1 MLRQVP
7 ESQAGR
13 SVYDYDTKDD
23 LRKALHSM
31 GTQPA
36 AKVATRPPTTKEEP
50 MPLTD
55 TVETIGDLFVD
66 GLEKNLDWIVEG
78 YDKDAS
84 VAPDLEAELRRLAVL
99 KSYRLVG
106 SSKNPS
112 LERLISMT
120 SRIMRCPMAKVNVI
134 DLGKVHF
141 LASRG
146 LGDTMDSPRKTAM
159 SSHAIISKLD
169 LLIVPDLLKDDRF
182 KKHPH
187 VQGPLGMRFFAA
199 APLHCPEGYSLGTI
213 SIMDTEPR
221 PDGLTLDEKQSL
233 RELADMVMDVMVE
246 HRESK
251 NHQYRQP
258 AQLIACTSND
268 LITPLKGVLSGLSSI
283 AEDKALRDSLSSQQ
297 QDLITTAVTC
307 SSVMGRMCMKS
318 IHSFHLDPASV
329 GKFGTMNAKGDDNLL
344 SISELVKHLHTVM
357 EPFPKQVPMV
367 ITTAPSVP
375 DVVVADD
382 LKIFRS
388 AVNYL
393 TNACATTQTGSV
405 HLKIYL
411 RDDEE
416 NEESDSPNLVF
427 SVEDTGPGISVDKY
441 QFLFQPMV
449 EEADPL
455 SSYCVDSLLGSATS
469 AASKTK
475 MQSGSLGLYS
485 VAMQIKSIGGKYGFR
500 PRGFTEYG
508 SQCLGPN
515 GEPMTGSVFWFSI
528 PLVLPSQ
535 RKATQEEDEK
545 LEMEDAFEDGGGA
558 NASSEN
564 LRMFESAEELSGG
577 DRRMRALLIDDAIVC
592 RKAIANMLTKVGF
605 DVVVADNGVE
615 GLQALRD
622 EIYDIVLCDFLMPV
636 LDGIDCVRQYRQF
649 EVAHRPWFDQFIV
662 GISGHVNEEDVE
674 RGLKAGMND
683 YRSKPITKED
693 LEEIVESPEFQYV
706 KARLD
711 DIAFENEEN
720 TYEMPMQVEMG
731 EGDAEEVLHVCLVA
745 TENGSSMSD
754 IAEKI
759 EGIPSW
765 KAINVEGGEAALR
778 LLKMR
783 NWDAVLLDDE
793 LSGLTSSQCVS
804 HFRDWEQKNRVNK
817 QRNVLQISSSF
828 IPTEM
833 ESKSSVQLPV
843 GFDGALGKPLS
854 FKQLQDF
861 LKQVQQDSK
870 APSL

>member
-1 MLRQVP
+1 
-7 ESQAGR
+7 
-13 SVYDYDTKDD
+13 
-23 LRKALHSM
+23 M

-36 AKVATRPPTTKEEP
+36 AKVASRPPTKKDP
-50 MPLTD
+50 IP
-55 TVETIGDLFVD
+55 ETGTIESIGDLFVD
-66 GLEKNLDWIVEG
+66 GLEKNLDWIVDG
-78 YDKDAS
+78 YDKDSS

-112 LERLISMT
+112 LERLISMA

-146 LGDTMDSPRKTAM
+146 LGDTMDAPRKTSI

-169 LLIVPDLLKDDRF
+169 LLIVPDLLKDERF
-182 KKHPH
+182 KGHPH

-199 APLHCPEGYSLGTI
+199 APLQCPEGYRLGTLT
-213 SIMDTEPR
+213 IMDTEPR
-221 PDGLTLDEKQSL
+221 PEGLTLDEKQSL

-283 AEDKALRDSLSSQQ
+283 AEDKSLHETLSSQQ
-297 QDLITTAVTC
+297 QDLIRTAVTC

-329 GKFGTMNAKGDDNLL
+329 GTFGTMNAKRDDSLL
-344 SISELVKHLHTVM
+344 NIHKLVKHLHTVM

-375 DVVVADD
+375 DIVVADE

-393 TNACATTQTGSV
+393 TNACATTKTGSV

-411 RDDEE
+411 RDDED
-416 NEESDSPNLVF
+416 NVDSESQNIVF
-427 SVEDTGPGISVDKY
+427 SVEDTSPGISVDKY
-441 QFLFQPMV
+441 QYLFQPKV
-449 EEADPL
+449 EDADPL

-515 GEPMTGSVFWFSI
+515 GEPMKGSVFWFSI

-535 RKATQEEDEK
+535 QKAAQEEDETF
-545 LEMEDAFEDGGGA
+545 EMKDAAEDDGSV
-558 NASSEN
+558 NARSDN
-564 LRMFESAEELSGG
+564 LRMFESSEELTGG
-577 DRRMRALLIDDAIVC
+577 DRRMRALLIDDDEETFEMKDAAEDDGSVNARSDNLRMFESSEELTGGDRRMRALLIDDDVVC
-592 RKAIANMLTKVGF
+592 RKSIANMLTKVGF
-605 DVVVADNGVE
+605 DVVVANNGVE
-615 GLQALRD
+615 GLQALKD
-622 EIYDIVLCDFLMPV
+622 EIYDLVLCDFLMPV

-693 LEEIVESPEFQYV
+693 LEEIIESPEFQYV

-711 DIAFENEEN
+711 EIAFENEEDAH
-720 TYEMPMQVEMG
+720 EAAMQVEMG
-731 EGDAEEVLHVCLVA
+731 DGDSEEAFHVCLVA
-745 TENGSSMSD
+745 TESGSSMSD
-754 IAEKI
+754 IADKI
-759 EGIPSW
+759 EELPSW

-783 NWDAVLLDDE
+783 NWDAVFLDDE
-793 LSGLTSSQCVS
+793 LSGLTSSQCVA

-817 QRNVLQISSSF
+817 QKHVLQISSSF

-833 ESKSSVQLPV
+833 ESKSSSMQLPV

-854 FKQLQDF
+854 
-861 LKQVQQDSK
+861 
-870 APSL
+870 